1 MPPPENQEQ
10 AQAAR
15 ISNEGDRKDLDK
27 ILKLWQDYCVGK
39 TNPIYERYKFNS
51 SIQGDDSFDA
61 YLVKLRALA
70 ATCEYGELLNELIR
84 DRIVCGIKDNALRKR
99 LLQEA
104 DLSLDK
110 CVTMCQAAEATSDQM
125 KVMKGYQQEPQAEV
139 HATFHNKHRQR
150 AAPRASEIDN
160 CKWCGRK
167 HELQRAKCPAYGK
180 TCTSCGRLNH
190 FKEKC
195 TNTERHNYKGQK
207 PRTCRSYHRKKKH
220 TAHALDSASDQSSDS
235 DSEYDY
241 VEALSIDE
249 VDVHFVSQDS
259 SDKIMAAFKVKGGT
273 EIQAQVDCGA
283 TCNVIPKKFIPRSVK
298 IKKCKTKL
306 SMYNKTVVPVLGKCR
321 LPITNVKNGR
331 KYLLRFLV
339 VKESRFIPLI
349 GKRNA
354 EQMKLI
360 TVHYE
365 NIATVGISGTN
376 LDSKQ
381 NVKTAYADVFTCS
394 IGKMPG
400 KIHLET
406 DSEVTPVV
414 TPPRRVPIAVKPKL
428 KAELDRLTEQQVIQ
442 KVTDPT
448 GWVSALVCVE
458 KPNGKIRLCIDP
470 KPLNTALKRP
480 HYPMPTIEEILP
492 ELNDVKIFTK
502 ADLKEGFLQ
511 CELDDSQSTRKELQD
526 ATAQDTELSHVI
538 RYIQHGWP
546 EKPHE
551 CTPEARPYFNIRD
564 ELSYHDEII
573 VKGLRC
579 FIPTSMRPKIRNKLH
594 AAHTGIQSTIRYARE
609 TVYWPGMT
617 SELKDIVSKCE
628 TWFLQCELDDESSV
642 LTTFQT
648 PWGRYKWNR
657 LPFGVSPAPE
667 VFQQTLDQNLEG
679 LQGLYKIADDILIT
693 GKGETLEQAQRDH
706 DANLECFLN
715 RCRERHITLN
725 YDKLE
730 LRCQEVSFMGHILT
744 SNGLKPDPKKLTAI
758 NEMPKP
764 QDVPGYNGS

>member
-15 ISNEGDRKDLDK
+15 ISVPLPKNLNIQGDLKNNWKKFHQLWTSYEILTGLKNKQQEYRVATFITAIGLEALDIHNNLPYQNEGDRKDLDK

-51 SIQGDDSFDA
+51 STQGDDSFDA

-70 ATCEYGELLNELIR
+70 ATCEYGELLSELIR

-207 PRTCRSYHRKKKH
+207 TRRSYHRKKKH
-220 TAHALDSASDQSSDS
+220 TAHALDSASGQSSDS

-259 SDKIMAAFKVKGGT
+259 SDKIMALLRSKGHRNPSPSGLR
-273 EIQAQVDCGA
+273 A
-283 TCNVIPKKFIPRSVK
+283 TCNVIPKKFIPRGVK
-298 IKKCKTKL
+298 IKKCKSKL
-306 SMYNKTVVPVLGKCR
+306 SMYNKAVVPVLGKCR
-321 LPITNVKNGR
+321 LPITNVKNGH

-349 GKRNA
+349 GKLKL

-376 LDSKQ
+376 LDSKP
-381 NVKTAYADVFTCS
+381 NVKTAYADIFTTCS

-428 KAELDRLTEQQVIQ
+428 KAELDRLTELQVIQ

-458 KPNGKIRLCIDP
+458 KPNEKIRLCIDP

-492 ELNDVKIFTK
+492 ELSDVKIFTK

-511 CELDDSQSTRKELQD
+511 CELGGQ
-526 ATAQDTELSHVI
+526 
-538 RYIQHGWP
+538 
-546 EKPHE
+546 
-551 CTPEARPYFNIRD
+551 
-564 ELSYHDEII
+564 
-573 VKGLRC
+573 
-579 FIPTSMRPKIRNKLH
+579 
-594 AAHTGIQSTIRYARE
+594 
-609 TVYWPGMT
+609 
-617 SELKDIVSKCE
+617 
-628 TWFLQCELDDESSV
+628 SSV

-693 GKGETLEQAQRDH
+693 GKGRHWNKLREIKTPTLS
-706 DANLECFLN
+706 
-715 RCRERHITLN
+715 
-725 YDKLE
+725 
-730 LRCQEVSFMGHILT
+730 VS
-744 SNGLKPDPKKLTAI
+744 
-758 NEMPKP
+758 
-764 QDVPGYNGS
+764 